1 MTADIDQCGIM
12 QLPDE
17 IIEKFDLHPGDE
29 VHFEIQDSGIIIMTF
44 PKKKEIEI
52 DIEDFELFKL
62 MKLAHKRDI
71 TLNQLIEDV
80 LRAEMDK
87 KFSIKQ
93 DLKEIT

>member
-1 MTADIDQCGIM
+1 
-12 QLPDE
+12 
-17 IIEKFDLHPGDE
+17 
-29 VHFEIQDSGIIIMTF
+29 MTF

-52 DIEDFELFKL
+52 DIEDSELFKL
-62 MKLAHKRDI
+62 MKLAHKKDI